1 MGEVMAKGS
10 LDRRAVVAELLKDR
24 AELLVVTGLGSPSW
38 DVYAAGDHDLT
49 YYLWAGMGSA
59 TTTGLGLALAQPTK
73 PVLVLTGDGEM
84 LMGMGALATAALKAP
99 ENLTIVVLDNGAFG
113 ETGNQAS
120 HTAAGVS
127 LAGIAKA
134 CGFPQTTEIDG
145 MADVAELRTR
155 IHARTSLA
163 FATIRIGNAEHPK
176 ALPPRDGVH
185 MKNRLRAALGL
196 QTI

>member
-1 MGEVMAKGS
+1 MMAKAS
-10 LDRRAVVAELLKDR
+10 LDRRAVVAELLQDR
-24 AELLVVTGLGSPSW
+24 DDLLVVTGLGSPSW
-38 DVYAAGDHDLT
+38 DAYAAGDHDLT

-59 TTTGLGLALAQPTK
+59 TTTGLGLALAQPK
-73 PVLVLTGDGEM
+73 RPVLVLTGDGEM

-99 ENLTIVVLDNGAFG
+99 ENLTIVALDNGAFG

-127 LAGIAKA
+127 LAGIARA
-134 CGFPQTTEIDG
+134 CGFPYTTEIDG
-145 MADVAELRTR
+145 MAEVARLRLR
-155 IHARTSLA
+155 VHARTSLA
-163 FATIRIGNAEHPK
+163 FATIHIGKAEHPK

-185 MKNRLRAALGL
+185 VKNRLRAALGL